1 MGLPGVGAVCA
12 CNLHI
17 GVCLRPSCNAWMC
30 FCLCAAV
37 TYIKAT
43 AAPRA
48 SLRAMAHVGAE
59 LQSMTR
65 RLRALQR
72 QMSRRSRAAVAL
84 EPSKPE
90 EVVDGPVTVFLKV
103 PPHARR
109 VLAVFELTGRNATL
123 AARFLAAQN
132 GLDMREPTSLPQ
144 VLAAAVEHA
153 YLKVPFQTIV
163 GLFDPPTC
171 PRQRRELFAAGCFVV
186 QSQLCVWLLA
196 QNKKGVAPGRRQLVA
211 EACRLVPK
219 ELPREVA
226 TMLEKH
232 WQGGGR
238 TRSQRKWL
246 RRFRLNF
253 GFRLG
258 RARAQAVMP
267 LEEMRAKVGWPRIV
281 TGQ

>member
-37 TYIKAT
+37 TYIRAK

-72 QMSRRSRAAVAL
+72 QMSRRSRVAVAL

-153 YLKVPFQTIV
+153 YLKVPLQTIV
-163 GLFDPPTC
+163 GLFDPHMP
-171 PRQRRELFAAGCFVV
+171 PPKAGVV
-186 QSQLCVWLLA
+186 CSWLLCGA
-196 QNKKGVAPGRRQLVA
+196 KSAVCVAARSKQERS
-211 EACRLVPK
+211 CSRPK
-219 ELPREVA
+219 TV
-226 TMLEKH
+226 
-232 WQGGGR
+232 
-238 TRSQRKWL
+238 SS
-246 RRFRLNF
+246 
-253 GFRLG
+253 
-258 RARAQAVMP
+258 
-267 LEEMRAKVGWPRIV
+267 
-281 TGQ
+281 

>member
-37 TYIKAT
+37 TYIRAK

-72 QMSRRSRAAVAL
+72 QMSRRSRVAVAL

-153 YLKVPFQTIV
+153 YLKVPLQTIV
-163 GLFDPPTC
+163 GLFDPPHA
-171 PRQRRELFAAGCFVV
+171 PA
-186 QSQLCVWLLA
+186 
-196 QNKKGVAPGRRQLVA
+196 KGGSCLQLVA
-211 EACRLVPK
+211 LWCKVSCVCGCSLKTRK
-219 ELPREVA
+219 ELLPAED
-226 TMLEKH
+226 
-232 WQGGGR
+232 
-238 TRSQRKWL
+238 S
-246 RRFRLNF
+246 
-253 GFRLG
+253 
-258 RARAQAVMP
+258 
-267 LEEMRAKVGWPRIV
+267 
-281 TGQ
+281 